1 MFGEDDIVKG
11 HKKRAELLRNIITFC
26 FVIILSRLWYLQI
39 YKGSEFY
46 EYSLKNLL
54 RKEVVKAP
62 RGMMFS
68 RNNELLVN
76 NVPRFDAVV
85 IPQYLQDRK
94 ETLKKLSIILGLT
107 KSKIEKIMKKNV
119 SQASYLPIII
129 KKNISHREVAIIE
142 TESRK
147 MPGVR
152 VMTFISREYRD
163 RDVGGHLLG
172 YISEISQE
180 NLPKYRRRD
189 NYDYRLGDY
198 IGHTGLEEQ
207 LDLILRGTDGY
218 EFMQVDAL
226 GRMKKRFSTTGL
238 LGDVGNKKSIPGN
251 NVKLSID
258 RDLQS
263 SAYKALEGKVGSAV
277 AVDVNTGEILAMV
290 SRPGF
295 DPSQFSRS
303 LSQEYWDSLI
313 KNKNNPLR
321 ARTIQEHYS
330 PGSTFKIIAAIAALE
345 EGIVNEKTEVTCP
358 GFFRL
363 GRRKFHCWKR
373 YGHGKVDLV
382 KSLRESCDVYYYKIG
397 TQIDIDV
404 LAKYARMF
412 GLGNK
417 TGIELPRE
425 TMGLI
430 PTREWKKKRD
440 GQNWVRGE
448 TLSCVIGQSFVLTT
462 PIQLAM
468 FYASIANEGSLY
480 KPYVVKEVFSNV
492 GEVKTKEEPERISKI
507 EISKKTLDLI
517 HKGLYEVVNHD
528 KGTAWWFRGQGISM
542 AGKTGTSQVASFS
555 ADDIFSKCEEREYKL
570 RHHALFASYAPAHN
584 PQIAVAVVVE
594 HGCHGSSAAAPVA
607 RDVITTY
614 MKKYMPKEH
623 SRLIALEKKRKRV
636 RERVRVSQ

>member
-1 MFGEDDIVKG
+1 MMFGEDNIVKS
-11 HKKRAELLRNIITFC
+11 HKKRAELLRNIITFS
-26 FVIILSRLWYLQI
+26 FMIILSRLWYLQI
-39 YKGSEFY
+39 YKGNEFY
-46 EYSLKNLL
+46 EYSLRNLL
-54 RKEVVKAP
+54 RKEVVLAP

-76 NVPRFDAVV
+76 NIPRFDAVV
-85 IPQYLQDRK
+85 IPQYLKERK
-94 ETLKKLSIILGLT
+94 RTLKKLAIILGT
-107 KSKIEKIMKKNV
+107 TVSKIEKIMKKNI
-119 SQASYLPIII
+119 SQARYLPVII

-147 MPGVR
+147 MSGVR
-152 VMTFISREYRD
+152 VVTFISREYKD
-163 RDVGGHLLG
+163 KEIGGHLLG
-172 YISEISQE
+172 YISEISQKQ
-180 NLPKYRRRD
+180 LPKYRKRD

-207 LDLILRGTDGY
+207 LDLILRGRDGY

-226 GRMKKRFSTTGL
+226 GRMKKRLSKTRL
-238 LGDVGNKKSIPGN
+238 LGEVESKKSKPGN
-251 NVKLSID
+251 NIKLSID
-258 RDLQS
+258 RDLQL

-277 AVDVNTGEILAMV
+277 AVDVKTGEILAMI

-295 DPSQFSRS
+295 DPSRFSRT
-303 LSQEYWDSLI
+303 LSHEYWEGLV
-313 KNKNNPLR
+313 KNPNNPLR
-321 ARTIQEHYS
+321 DRVIQEHYS
-330 PGSTFKIIAAIAALE
+330 PGSTFKVITAMAALE
-345 EGIVNEKTEVTCP
+345 EGIVNEKTEVKC
-358 GFFRL
+358 GGYFRL

-412 GLGNK
+412 GLGST
-417 TGIELPRE
+417 TGVELPRE
-425 TMGLI
+425 TTGLI

-440 GQNWVRGE
+440 GQNWLKGE

-468 FYASIANEGSLY
+468 LYAAIANKGTLY
-480 KPYVVKEVFSNV
+480 KPYIVTEIFSNV
-492 GEVKTKEEPERISKI
+492 GEIRKKEKPQPVSNIDV
-507 EISKKTLDLI
+507 SKKTLGLI
-517 HKGLYEVVNHD
+517 EQGLFQAVNHN
-528 KGTAWWFRGQGISM
+528 KGTAWWLRGRGIQM

-555 ADDIFSKCEEREYKL
+555 AENIFAKCEEREYKL
-570 RHHALFASYAPAHN
+570 RHHALFGAYAPVKDPRIA
-584 PQIAVAVVVE
+584 IAVIVE

-614 MKKYMPKEH
+614 MKKYMPEEH
-623 SRLIALEKKRKRV
+623 SRMIALEKKKKV
-636 RERVRVSQ
+636 MDENI

>member
-26 FVIILSRLWYLQI
+26 FMIILSRLWYLQI

-54 RKEVVKAP
+54 RKEVVRAP

-85 IPQYLQDRK
+85 IPQYLKDR
-94 ETLKKLSIILGLT
+94 ERTLKKLALILDMT
-107 KSKIEKIMKKNV
+107 VSRIEKVMKKSA
-119 SQASYLPIII
+119 SQARYLPIIV
-129 KKNISHREVAIIE
+129 KKNISRREVAIIE
-142 TESRK
+142 TEGRK

-152 VMTFISREYRD
+152 VITFISREYRD
-163 RDVGGHLLG
+163 REVGGHLLG

-198 IGHTGLEEQ
+198 IGHSGLEEQ
-207 LDLILRGTDGY
+207 LDLVLRGRDGF

-226 GRMKKRFSTTGL
+226 GRMKKRFHTTGL
-238 LGDVGNKKSIPGN
+238 LGDVENKKSIPGN

-258 RDLQS
+258 KDLQS

-277 AVDVNTGEILAMV
+277 AVDVNTGEILVMV

-295 DPSQFSRS
+295 DPSRFSKG

-313 KNKNNPLR
+313 GNSNNPLR
-321 ARTIQEHYS
+321 DRTIQEHYS
-330 PGSTFKIIAAIAALE
+330 PGSTFKVIAAIAALE
-345 EGIVNEKTEVTCP
+345 EGIVNEKTEVQCP
-358 GFFRL
+358 GYFRL

-373 YGHGKVDLV
+373 YGHGRVNMV

-412 GLGNK
+412 GLGSK

-425 TMGLI
+425 TMGLV

-440 GQNWVRGE
+440 GQVWVRGE

-462 PIQLAM
+462 PIQLATL
-468 FYASIANEGSLY
+468 YAAIANKGKLY
-480 KPYVVKEVFSNV
+480 KPYVVKEVFSNI
-492 GEVKTKEEPERISKI
+492 GEVIKKEVPQVMSTVNISAKTRSLI
-507 EISKKTLDLI
+507 E
-517 HKGLYEVVNHD
+517 KGLFDVVNHE
-528 KGTAWWFRGQGISM
+528 KGTAWWFRGQGLQM

-555 ADDIFSKCEEREYKL
+555 ADDIFAKCEEREYKL
-570 RHHALFASYAPAHN
+570 RHHALFASYAPARN
-584 PQIAVAVVVE
+584 PQIAVSVVVE
-594 HGCHGSSAAAPVA
+594 HGCSGSSAAAPVA
-607 RDVITTY
+607 RDIITTY
-614 MKKYMPKEH
+614 MKKYLPEEH
-623 SRLIALEKKRKRV
+623 SRLVALEKKRKPV
-636 RERVRVSQ
+636 VKKQL